1 MSTKPLLS
9 SAKRARGLSHKAKKM
24 GKGKGTFVEVVML
37 LEDSW
42 RSKYVKIWSSRSKFE
57 QCSGVC
63 VGKWEFCFFVSQPR
77 TVVFN
82 LFLLMAH

>member
-42 RSKYVKIWSSRSKFE
+42 KSKYMKI
-57 QCSGVC
+57 
-63 VGKWEFCFFVSQPR
+63 
-77 TVVFN
+77 
-82 LFLLMAH
+82 